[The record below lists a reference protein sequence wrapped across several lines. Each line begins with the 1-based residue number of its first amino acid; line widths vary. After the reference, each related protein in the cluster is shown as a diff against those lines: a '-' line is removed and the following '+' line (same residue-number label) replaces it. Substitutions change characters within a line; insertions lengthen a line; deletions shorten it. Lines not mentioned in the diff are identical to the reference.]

1 MAETRAKGP
10 GACGYGRSMTDYQN
24 IEIGSTVKV
33 DYTEPA
39 RLHRHS
45 ETQYRAHRRDEHGDW
60 ATVANIDRVDDDE
73 HPWWVSPPFE
83 GGPDGDGYSGFRAAL
98 WAGLALDIPNDP
110 TYFG

>member
-1 MAETRAKGP
+1 
-10 GACGYGRSMTDYQN
+10 MTDYQN

-45 ETQYRAHRRDEHGDW
+45 ETEYRAHRRDEHGDW

-73 HPWWVSPPFE
+73 HPWWVSPPFD

-98 WAGLALDIPNDP
+98 WAGLALDVPNDP